1 MLLPSLAKNVDP
13 SSHHSQWIP
22 GIDLLAL
29 PPLIDHDLDHLTR
42 QCAHVARVPYHIIVV
57 LVWQAT
63 GAATPGLA
71 APGVPISG
79 M

>member
-1 MLLPSLAKNVDP
+1 M
-13 SSHHSQWIP
+13 WIP

-29 PPLIDHDLDHLTR
+29 PPLIDHLTR

-71 APGVPISG
+71 APGVLISG